1 MVSAASWLLS
11 GRESAGE
18 FMVETFFLGVIL
30 ALVYSEL
37 TGIVPG
43 GIIVPAFIAAT
54 LDEPQRALIT
64 LITAFIAMALYRLA
78 SRFFL
83 LFGRRRFVF
92 LLLLGAFL
100 SELSLYLSR
109 IYSPEKPL
117 AFFSAEWRVVGLIIP
132 GLLASNLERQ
142 KFWPSLAS
150 LITVTIMTYF
160 LGQLFG

>member
-1 MVSAASWLLS
+1 
-11 GRESAGE
+11 
-18 FMVETFFLGVIL
+18 MVETFFLGVIL

-43 GIIVPAFIAAT
+43 GIVVPAFIATT
-54 LDEPQRALIT
+54 LDEPRRALFT
-64 LITAFIAMALYRLA
+64 LLAAFVAMALYRLA

-92 LLLLGAFL
+92 LLLLGACL

-117 AFFSAEWRVVGLIIP
+117 AFLSPEWRVVGLIIP

-142 KFWPSLAS
+142 KFWPTLAS
-150 LITVTIMTYF
+150 LITVTIMAYF
-160 LGQLFG
+160 IGKLLG